1 LDVSGT
7 SGLVIDNLAVAQC
20 RPPRQL
26 HRYAPFSII
35 AKRVEAMKAILVIF
49 AVIFAACCAVG
60 QMMNQASR
68 NSGVEQE
75 LRGLENQWQ
84 EALTRRDVGMLDRL
98 MADDYVLTTVGG
110 EVVNKARVLAEVK
123 SANATADVR
132 NTEVAV
138 RVYRNVAVVTG
149 TVLILG
155 KFNDKD
161 VSTRSRYIKVYVKR
175 QGQWRVVAAQATL
188 IAQQ

>member
-1 LDVSGT
+1 
-7 SGLVIDNLAVAQC
+7 
-20 RPPRQL
+20 
-26 HRYAPFSII
+26 
-35 AKRVEAMKAILVIF
+35 MKAILVIF
-49 AVIFAACCAVG
+49 AVIFVACCAAG
-60 QMMNQASR
+60 QTMNQKANR
-68 NSGVEQE
+68 NRGVEQE

-84 EALTRRDVGMLDRL
+84 EALTRRDVAMLDRL

-138 RVYRNVAVVTG
+138 RVYRSVAVVTG
-149 TVLILG
+149 LVLISG

>member
-1 LDVSGT
+1 MASCT
-7 SGLVIDNLAVAQC
+7 
-20 RPPRQL
+20 
-26 HRYAPFSII
+26 
-35 AKRVEAMKAILVIF
+35 
-49 AVIFAACCAVG
+49 VG
-60 QMMNQASR
+60 QTMNTQANR
-68 NSGVEQE
+68 NRGVEQE
-75 LRGLENQWQ
+75 LRKLESHWQ
-84 EALTRRDVGMLDRL
+84 EALTQRDVAMLDRL
-98 MADDYVLTTVGG
+98 MADDYVLTTVSG

-138 RVYRNVAVVTG
+138 RVYGNVAIVTG
-149 TVLILG
+149 LVLISG

-175 QGQWRVVAAQATL
+175 QGQWQVVTAQATL

>member
-1 LDVSGT
+1 
-7 SGLVIDNLAVAQC
+7 
-20 RPPRQL
+20 
-26 HRYAPFSII
+26 
-35 AKRVEAMKAILVIF
+35 MKAILVIF

>member
-1 LDVSGT
+1 
-7 SGLVIDNLAVAQC
+7 
-20 RPPRQL
+20 
-26 HRYAPFSII
+26 
-35 AKRVEAMKAILVIF
+35 MKAIRVIF
-49 AVIFAACCAVG
+49 VVIFAACCAVG
-60 QMMNQASR
+60 QTMNQEANR
-68 NSGVEQE
+68 NTGVEQE
-75 LRGLENQWQ
+75 LRSLENQWQ
-84 EALTRRDVGMLDRL
+84 EALTRRDVAMLDRL
-98 MADDYVLTTVGG
+98 MSDDYVLTTVGG

-123 SANATADVR
+123 SAHATADVR

-138 RVYRNVAVVTG
+138 RVYGDVAIVTG
-149 TVLILG
+149 LVLISG

>member
-1 LDVSGT
+1 
-7 SGLVIDNLAVAQC
+7 
-20 RPPRQL
+20 
-26 HRYAPFSII
+26 
-35 AKRVEAMKAILVIF
+35 MKAILVIF

-60 QMMNQASR
+60 QTMNQKANR

-75 LRGLENQWQ
+75 LRSLENQWQ

-138 RVYRNVAVVTG
+138 RVYGDVAIVTG
-149 TVLILG
+149 LVLISG

-175 QGQWRVVAAQATL
+175 QGQWQVVTAQATL

>member
-1 LDVSGT
+1 
-7 SGLVIDNLAVAQC
+7 
-20 RPPRQL
+20 
-26 HRYAPFSII
+26 
-35 AKRVEAMKAILVIF
+35 MKAIRVIF
-49 AVIFAACCAVG
+49 VVIFAACCAVG
-60 QMMNQASR
+60 QTMNQEANR
-68 NSGVEQE
+68 NTGVEQE
-75 LRGLENQWQ
+75 LRSLENQWQ
-84 EALTRRDVGMLDRL
+84 EALTRRDVAMLDRL
-98 MADDYVLTTVGG
+98 MSDDYVLTTVGG

-123 SANATADVR
+123 SAHATADVR

-138 RVYRNVAVVTG
+138 RIYGDVAIVTG
-149 TVLILG
+149 LVLISG

>member
-1 LDVSGT
+1 
-7 SGLVIDNLAVAQC
+7 
-20 RPPRQL
+20 
-26 HRYAPFSII
+26 
-35 AKRVEAMKAILVIF
+35 
-49 AVIFAACCAVG
+49 
-60 QMMNQASR
+60 
-68 NSGVEQE
+68 
-75 LRGLENQWQ
+75 
-84 EALTRRDVGMLDRL
+84 
-98 MADDYVLTTVGG
+98 MADDYVLTTVSG

-138 RVYRNVAVVTG
+138 RVYGNVAIVTG
-149 TVLILG
+149 LVLISG

-175 QGQWRVVAAQATL
+175 QGQWQVVTAQATL

>member
-1 LDVSGT
+1 MYPP
-7 SGLVIDNLAVAQC
+7 AAAQF
-20 RPPRQL
+20 Q
-26 HRYAPFSII
+26 RYAPFSII

-60 QMMNQASR
+60 QTMNQASR

-84 EALTRRDVGMLDRL
+84 EALTRRDVAMLDRL

-123 SANATADVR
+123 SANVTADVR

-138 RVYRNVAVVTG
+138 RLYRSVAVVTG
-149 TVLILG
+149 TVLISG

>member
-1 LDVSGT
+1 
-7 SGLVIDNLAVAQC
+7 
-20 RPPRQL
+20 
-26 HRYAPFSII
+26 
-35 AKRVEAMKAILVIF
+35 
-49 AVIFAACCAVG
+49 
-60 QMMNQASR
+60 MMNQEANQ

-75 LRGLENQWQ
+75 LRRLENQWQ
-84 EALTRRDVGMLDRL
+84 EALSRPDLAILDRL
-98 MADDYVLTTVGG
+98 MADDYILTTVGG

-138 RVYRNVAVVTG
+138 RVYRSVAVVTG
-149 TVLILG
+149 TVLISG

-175 QGQWRVVAAQATL
+175 HGQWRGVAAHATL
-188 IAQQ
+188 VGQQ

>member
-1 LDVSGT
+1 
-7 SGLVIDNLAVAQC
+7 
-20 RPPRQL
+20 
-26 HRYAPFSII
+26 
-35 AKRVEAMKAILVIF
+35 MKAILVIF
-49 AVIFAACCAVG
+49 AVTFPACCAVG
-60 QMMNQASR
+60 QTMNQEANR
-68 NSGVEQE
+68 NTVIEQE

-84 EALTRRDVGMLDRL
+84 EALTRRDVAMLDRL

-138 RVYRNVAVVTG
+138 RVYRSVAVVTG
-149 TVLILG
+149 LVLISG

>member
-1 LDVSGT
+1 
-7 SGLVIDNLAVAQC
+7 
-20 RPPRQL
+20 
-26 HRYAPFSII
+26 
-35 AKRVEAMKAILVIF
+35 MKAMLVIF
-49 AVIFAACCAVG
+49 AVVFVSYCAVG
-60 QMMNQASR
+60 QTMNQKANR

-75 LRGLENQWQ
+75 LRSLESQWQ
-84 EALTRRDVGMLDRL
+84 EALTRRDVAMLDRL
-98 MADDYVLTTVGG
+98 MADDYVLTTVSG

-138 RVYRNVAVVTG
+138 RVYGDVAIVTG
-149 TVLILG
+149 LVLISG

-175 QGQWRVVAAQATL
+175 QRHWRVVAAQATL

>member
-1 LDVSGT
+1 
-7 SGLVIDNLAVAQC
+7 
-20 RPPRQL
+20 
-26 HRYAPFSII
+26 
-35 AKRVEAMKAILVIF
+35 MKAILVVFCLISATSF
-49 AVIFAACCAVG
+49 VDG
-60 QMMNQASR
+60 QTMNQKP
-68 NSGVEQE
+68 NPSGDLERE
-75 LRGLENQWQ
+75 LRKLESHWQ
-84 EALTRRDVGMLDRL
+84 EALTQRDVVMLDRL
-98 MADDYVLTTVGG
+98 MADDYVLTTVSG
-110 EVVNKARVLAEVK
+110 EVVNKSRVLAEVK

-149 TVLILG
+149 LVLISG

>member
-1 LDVSGT
+1 
-7 SGLVIDNLAVAQC
+7 
-20 RPPRQL
+20 
-26 HRYAPFSII
+26 
-35 AKRVEAMKAILVIF
+35 
-49 AVIFAACCAVG
+49 
-60 QMMNQASR
+60 MMNQEANQ

-75 LRGLENQWQ
+75 LRRLENQWQ
-84 EALTRRDVGMLDRL
+84 EALSRPDLAILDRL
-98 MADDYVLTTVGG
+98 MADDYVLTTVSG

-123 SANATADVR
+123 SANATAEVR

-138 RVYRNVAVVTG
+138 RVYGDVAIVTG
-149 TVLILG
+149 LVLISG

-161 VSTRSRYIKVYVKR
+161 VSTRSRYIKVYVER

>member
-1 LDVSGT
+1 
-7 SGLVIDNLAVAQC
+7 
-20 RPPRQL
+20 
-26 HRYAPFSII
+26 
-35 AKRVEAMKAILVIF
+35 MKAILVIF
-49 AVIFAACCAVG
+49 AVVFVSCCAVG
-60 QMMNQASR
+60 QTMNQKANR

-75 LRGLENQWQ
+75 LRSLESQWQ
-84 EALTRRDVGMLDRL
+84 EALTRRDVAMLDRL
-98 MADDYVLTTVGG
+98 MADDYVLTTVSG

-123 SANATADVR
+123 SVNATADVR

-138 RVYRNVAVVTG
+138 RVYGDVAIVTG
-149 TVLILG
+149 LVLISG

-175 QGQWRVVAAQATL
+175 ERQWRVVAAQATL

>member
-1 LDVSGT
+1 MPVDLIGEF
-7 SGLVIDNLAVAQC
+7 N
-20 RPPRQL
+20 
-26 HRYAPFSII
+26 RYAPFSII

-49 AVIFAACCAVG
+49 AVIFAACCAFG
-60 QMMNQASR
+60 QTMNQKANR

-75 LRGLENQWQ
+75 LRSLENQWQ
-84 EALTRRDVGMLDRL
+84 EALTRRDVAMLDRL
-98 MADDYVLTTVGG
+98 MAEDYVLTTVSG

-123 SANATADVR
+123 SANTTADVR

-138 RVYRNVAVVTG
+138 RVYGNVAIVTG
-149 TVLILG
+149 LVLISG

-175 QGQWRVVAAQATL
+175 QGQWQVVTAQATL